1 MSLDQRNKELTL
13 LAHIAQALNQT
24 VAIDEALQLI
34 LRESAEYFRLETG
47 WIWLLPLNDA
57 SEHYLAAALNLP
69 PALRDEPVRMT
80 GWCYCIDDFREDA
93 NPVADQIQTVHCS
106 RLRKLKDGHGDLH
119 FHASIPLIA
128 NGQKLGLLNLASAER
143 PVLTQEEL
151 DLLYTIGGM
160 LAIAVER
167 NRLTAQSR
175 ESGMLAERNRL
186 AREIHD
192 TLAQG
197 LAGIGLLLE
206 SAELLIPTDPDR
218 ATTIVRKAIVFAQN
232 NLEEARR
239 SVLDLRASPLAEKSL
254 PDAIRDLAT
263 AYPFTVDLS
272 CVNHTAPISTNVA
285 MGLYRIVQEALT
297 NIGRH
302 ANATHTTITLTHQ
315 PNQITLRVQDNGTG
329 FEIANVNK
337 TRFGLVGMIERAK
350 LLHGTLSIESTIGY
364 GTTIVVEIPTES

>member
-47 WIWLLPLNDA
+47 WIWLLPPDD

-80 GWCYCIDDFREDA
+80 GWCYCIDDFREDD

-175 ESGMLAERNRL
+175 EAGILAERNRL

-197 LAGIGLLLE
+197 LTGIGLMLE
-206 SAELLIPTDPDR
+206 SAELLLQTNPER
-218 ATTIVRKAIVFAQN
+218 AAAVIRKAVTLTHD

-239 SVLDLRASPLAEKSL
+239 SVLDLRASPLEEKSL
-254 PDAIRDLAT
+254 PDAIRALAT
-263 AYPFTVDLS
+263 DYPFIVEVT
-272 CVNHTAPISTNVA
+272 CINHTAPIATNVA
-285 MGLYRIVQEALT
+285 MGLYRIVQEALV

-302 ANATHTTITLTHQ
+302 ANATHATIKLIHQ
-315 PNQITLRVQDNGTG
+315 PNQITLRIQDNGDG
-329 FEIANVNK
+329 FDINTVNK
-337 TRFGLVGMIERAK
+337 TRFGLLGMTERAK
-350 LLHGTLSIESTIGY
+350 LLHGTLSIDSTIGS
-364 GTTIVVEIPTES
+364 GTTIVVQIPA